1 MLRHS
6 AGNPRR
12 TVPCTGAARIER
24 MMSSLSSS
32 SSRASEQICSLLTEL
47 DTAALT
53 TDDHSLPEQSL
64 EPLHLM
70 QAWWERQL
78 ASLPDQRARGHRT
91 TRALSLP
98 M

>member
-1 MLRHS
+1 MHRS
-6 AGNPRR
+6 GPYR
-12 TVPCTGAARIER
+12 THDVIFEFEQ
-24 MMSSLSSS
+24 L
-32 SSRASEQICSLLTEL
+32 SRASEQICSLLTEL

-70 QAWWERQL
+70 QVLWERQL